1 MPQRNTKGGS
11 WFQDDQHSNQIQ
23 LHEPTAPE
31 NKKKRLWRK
40 PFTTSLLCGGETLWN
55 IWKQYMTYVLLKTL
69 HVSTITEEMWLV
81 SAPLCEEKNWSTR
94 VDITNNQKKTN
105 AGKGLCLCPD
115 PMTVPQKEQQ
125 PSEFLPQLG
134 PLLLSW
140 LRSEGP
146 ACCLQYLG
154 KVWSQIGAKLAT
166 DSSTKED
173 SSV

>member
-1 MPQRNTKGGS
+1 M
-11 WFQDDQHSNQIQ
+11 
-23 LHEPTAPE
+23 A
-31 NKKKRLWRK
+31 
-40 PFTTSLLCGGETLWN
+40 
-55 IWKQYMTYVLLKTL
+55 
-69 HVSTITEEMWLV
+69 
-81 SAPLCEEKNWSTR
+81 R

-125 PSEFLPQLG
+125 PLEFLPQLG

-140 LRSEGP
+140 LRSEGS
-146 ACCLQYLG
+146 ACCLQY
-154 KVWSQIGAKLAT
+154 SAKLAT

>member
-1 MPQRNTKGGS
+1 MPQRDTKGGS

-23 LHEPTAPE
+23 LHEPTPPE
-31 NKKKRLWRK
+31 NKKNVCGGSLHDIFALW
-40 PFTTSLLCGGETLWN
+40 GETLWN

-94 VDITNNQKKTN
+94 VDITNNQKKMN

-125 PSEFLPQLG
+125 PLEFLPQLG

-166 DSSTKED
+166 DSHR
-173 SSV
+173 